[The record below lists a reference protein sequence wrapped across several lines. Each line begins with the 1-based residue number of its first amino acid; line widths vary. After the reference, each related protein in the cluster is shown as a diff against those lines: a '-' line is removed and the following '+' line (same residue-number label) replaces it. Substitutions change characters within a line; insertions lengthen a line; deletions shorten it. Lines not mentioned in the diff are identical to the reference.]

1 MTITQ
6 VPSVPIHT
14 ELKTYDVDK
23 TIAARHVSQLIS
35 NTSFL
40 LGKNVEN
47 VVCSFPSQVQM
58 ASQAS
63 STPTY
68 HSADYEWFYTRSP
81 DVKYVVVSYETHKS
95 TPNSATHAYDMRVT
109 ASFPAGTF
117 FPTATDDLKFRNNYI
132 TDQRIGRIEF
142 TSYTGVCDVSALPT
156 GSASLF
162 KLTITGINATATSI
176 YAYPQGGISKI
187 SMQELPQRYLTISQ
201 TEMTGSSDGLYATP
215 YRRIVDGTA
224 NTEYGLARMLDQTK
238 VVRSKVRNQWQII
251 NHQQL
256 LQSPAIVNPSWW
268 YCNTGTES
276 PLLFQLSGE
285 SLSLNDF
292 NIRTRNYDG
301 YTGTEVNKYKLY
313 VRYRTED
320 ASPGSGCYLKLN
332 YASEPNNR
340 TGSVT
345 LNLPASTAWTT
356 ASTTVDLPCDEWI
369 FQREQLVRLNFRAQT
384 TGSTQV
390 IYVSAIYLVEE
401 EA

>member
-1 MTITQ
+1 MIIIQ

-47 VVCSFPSQVQM
+47 VVCSFPGTVVL
-58 ASQAS
+58 ASQAG

-68 HSADYEWFYTRSP
+68 YSVDYDWFYTRSP

-95 TPNSATHAYDMRVT
+95 TANSDTEAYDMRVT

-117 FPTATDDLKFRNNYI
+117 FPTETDDLKFRDNYVF
-132 TDQRIGRIEF
+132 DQRVGSIDF
-142 TSYTGVCDVSALPT
+142 TSYTGVCDVSTLPT

-162 KLTITGINATATSI
+162 RLTIRGVNATATST

-187 SMQELPQRYLTISQ
+187 SMQELPQRYLTVSPTQ
-201 TEMTGSSDGLYATP
+201 MTGSSDTLFATP

-224 NTEYGLARMLDQTK
+224 TEEYGLARMLDQTK

-256 LQSPAIVNPSWW
+256 QTSPAVVNNPTWW
-268 YCNTGTES
+268 YCSSGTES
-276 PLLFQLSGE
+276 PLLFQLPGE

-320 ASPGSGCYLKLN
+320 DSPSSGCYIKLN

-345 LNLPASTAWTT
+345 LNL
-356 ASTTVDLPCDEWI
+356 ASTTTWKTESVSVDLPCDEWI
-369 FQREQLVRLNFRAQT
+369 FQREQLVRLNFTAKT

-390 IYVSAIYLVEE
+390 IYVSAIYLVEDE
-401 EA
+401 